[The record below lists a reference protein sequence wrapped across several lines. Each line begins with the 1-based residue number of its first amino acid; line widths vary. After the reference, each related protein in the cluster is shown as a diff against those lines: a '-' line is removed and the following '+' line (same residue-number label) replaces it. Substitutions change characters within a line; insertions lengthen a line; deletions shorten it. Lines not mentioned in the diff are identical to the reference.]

1 MPHAFRECVTF
12 RDILQTL
19 AAHGEVVHGREGR
32 ERRVTKARDAFPR
45 RRRPM
50 PLEETIT
57 LRRLEENRRFAV
69 RDANLGRHVACGE
82 QRVTRDQHRDV
93 RGLRQDADGGCGRRL
108 RRTSEDGETD
118 KVQIAF
124 AFLPTHR
131 LDRGY
136 VLIFRH
142 PLGAERDDAVAPRGE
157 RLVPA
162 FVPFRERFAQGTLH
176 SLRGTL

>member
-12 RDILQTL
+12 RDTLQTF

-32 ERRVTKARDAFPR
+32 ERRVTKSRDAFPR

-50 PLEETIT
+50 PLAST

-108 RRTSEDGETD
+108 CRTREDGETD